1 MPEVRIPKDGVGHNN
16 SGDILGRSGI
26 VVSCVRETNDRLYY
40 VVVYMLLDK
49 FKACDL
55 KGSDEGDT
63 YQHLHT
69 YAETRYNK

>member
-40 VVVYMLLDK
+40 VVVYMLLDT
-49 FKACDL
+49 FKAYDSKVL
-55 KGSDEGDT
+55 VKGTPNSICICGDEV
-63 YQHLHT
+63 Q
-69 YAETRYNK
+69 